1 MSTEER
7 SVNQPEEQP
16 SLSEQRLI
24 RRAKLKELQDAGQ
37 DPFQITKFV
46 VKHHSADIKEGF
58 EALEGA
64 MTSVAGRIMS
74 KRGMGKAVFCDL
86 QDGKGRIQLYVR
98 VDELGEEAFAKFK
111 KTDIGDIVGVEGE
124 VFKTKRGEISVKAHK
139 VTLLSK
145 SLQPLPEKFHGLT
158 DKEMRYRQRY
168 VDLIMNEDV
177 RRAFRIRTAFIKHMR
192 RYLDERDYLEVETPV
207 LNTISGG
214 ATARP
219 FITHHNT
226 LDIDMYMRIA
236 TELNLKRLTVGG
248 FERVYEIGP
257 VFRAEKHATQRH
269 LNEYTSLDLEMGFLR
284 SFTDLMALEQGFL
297 RRLVALLRQ
306 EYAGELA
313 LLGAELPDAQH
324 IPAVRF
330 DEAKRLAAEAYG
342 YAIRE
347 PYDLEPEEEQHIG
360 RYAKEVWGSD
370 FVFVT
375 HYPGRKRPFYTMDDP
390 EDPRYTLSFDLLFR
404 GMEITTGG
412 QRIHNY
418 GQQVEKLK
426 ARGMEPEDFSGYLLF
441 HKHGAP
447 PHGGLGI
454 GLERLTMKLC
464 GLENVREA
472 SLFPRDQS
480 RLEP

>member
-1 MSTEER
+1 MEVLATKFDAAVVGRNNRAVTLHGMVHALRDLGGVTFLTLRTREGLIQCVCPRRPEGVREECAV
-7 SVNQPEEQP
+7 SVSGLLRPEPRAPGGAELAEARFTVLSRP
-16 SLSEQRLI
+16 AAPPPVPLSKKSSLSMDTELSLRPVTL
-24 RRAKLKELQDAGQ
+24 RAPRA
-37 DPFQITKFV
+37 
-46 VKHHSADIKEGF
+46 
-58 EALEGA
+58 
-64 MTSVAGRIMS
+64 R
-74 KRGMGKAVFCDL
+74 AVF
-86 QDGKGRIQLYVR
+86 RIQAAVC
-98 VDELGEEAFAKFK
+98 
-111 KTDIGDIVGVEGE
+111 
-124 VFKTKRGEISVKAHK
+124 
-139 VTLLSK
+139 
-145 SLQPLPEKFHGLT
+145 
-158 DKEMRYRQRY
+158 
-168 VDLIMNEDV
+168 
-177 RRAFRIRTAFIKHMR
+177 RAFREFLQEEDFTEIHTPKLGRAGAEGGSSQFR
-192 RYLDERDYLEVETPV
+192 VDYFGRKAV
-207 LNTISGG
+207 LAQS
-214 ATARP
+214 P
-219 FITHHNT
+219 Q
-226 LDIDMYMRIA
+226 LYKQVM
-236 TELNLKRLTVGG
+236 VGV

-269 LNEYTSLDLEMGFLR
+269 LNEYTSLDLEMGFLH

-313 LLGAELPDAQH
+313 LLGAELPDAEH

-330 DEAKRLAAEAYG
+330 DEAKRLAADAYG

-454 GLERLTMKLC
+454 GLERLTMQLC
-464 GLENVREA
+464 GLDNVRLA
-472 SLFPRDQS
+472 TLFPRDRT

>member
-1 MSTEER
+1 MEVLATKFDAAVVGRNNRAVTLHGMVHALRDLGGVTFLTLRTREGLIQCVCPRRPEGVREECAV
-7 SVNQPEEQP
+7 SVSGLLRPEPRAPGGAELAEARFTVLSRP
-16 SLSEQRLI
+16 AAPPPVPLSKKSSLSMDTELSLRPVTL
-24 RRAKLKELQDAGQ
+24 RAPRA
-37 DPFQITKFV
+37 
-46 VKHHSADIKEGF
+46 
-58 EALEGA
+58 
-64 MTSVAGRIMS
+64 R
-74 KRGMGKAVFCDL
+74 AVF
-86 QDGKGRIQLYVR
+86 RIQAAVC
-98 VDELGEEAFAKFK
+98 
-111 KTDIGDIVGVEGE
+111 
-124 VFKTKRGEISVKAHK
+124 
-139 VTLLSK
+139 
-145 SLQPLPEKFHGLT
+145 
-158 DKEMRYRQRY
+158 
-168 VDLIMNEDV
+168 
-177 RRAFRIRTAFIKHMR
+177 RAFREFLQGEGFTEIHTPKLGRAGAEGGSSQFR
-192 RYLDERDYLEVETPV
+192 LDYFGRKAV
-207 LNTISGG
+207 LAQSPQLYKQ
-214 ATARP
+214 A
-219 FITHHNT
+219 
-226 LDIDMYMRIA
+226 M
-236 TELNLKRLTVGG
+236 VGV

-269 LNEYTSLDLEMGFLR
+269 LNEYTSLDLEMGFLH

-313 LLGAELPDAQH
+313 LLGAELPDAEH

-454 GLERLTMKLC
+454 GLERLTMQLC
-464 GLENVREA
+464 GLDNIRRA
-472 SLFPRDQS
+472 SLFPRDRT

>member
-1 MSTEER
+1 MEVLATKFDAAVVGRNNRAVTLHGMVHALRDLGGVTFLTLRTREGLVQCVCPRRPEGVREECAV
-7 SVNQPEEQP
+7 SVSGLLRPEPRAPGGAELAEARFTVLSRP
-16 SLSEQRLI
+16 AAPPPVPLSKKSSLSMDTELSLRPVTL
-24 RRAKLKELQDAGQ
+24 RAPRA
-37 DPFQITKFV
+37 
-46 VKHHSADIKEGF
+46 
-58 EALEGA
+58 
-64 MTSVAGRIMS
+64 R
-74 KRGMGKAVFCDL
+74 AVF
-86 QDGKGRIQLYVR
+86 RIQAAVC
-98 VDELGEEAFAKFK
+98 
-111 KTDIGDIVGVEGE
+111 
-124 VFKTKRGEISVKAHK
+124 
-139 VTLLSK
+139 
-145 SLQPLPEKFHGLT
+145 
-158 DKEMRYRQRY
+158 
-168 VDLIMNEDV
+168 
-177 RRAFRIRTAFIKHMR
+177 RAFREFLQEEDFTEIHTPKLGRAGAEGGSSQFR
-192 RYLDERDYLEVETPV
+192 VDYFGRKAV
-207 LNTISGG
+207 LAQS
-214 ATARP
+214 P
-219 FITHHNT
+219 Q
-226 LDIDMYMRIA
+226 LYKQVM
-236 TELNLKRLTVGG
+236 VGV

-297 RRLVALLRQ
+297 RRLVDLLRR

-330 DEAKRLAAEAYG
+330 DEAKRLAADAYG

-390 EDPRYTLSFDLLFR
+390 EDPRYTLSFGLLFR
-404 GMEITTGG
+404 GVEITTGG

-454 GLERLTMKLC
+454 GLERLTMQLC
-464 GLENVREA
+464 GLDNIRRA
-472 SLFPRDQS
+472 SLFPRDRT

>member
-1 MSTEER
+1 MEVLATKFDAAVVGRNNRAVTLHGMVHALRDLGGVTFLTLRTREGLVQCVCPRRPEGVREECAV
-7 SVNQPEEQP
+7 SVSGLLRPEPRAPGGAELAEAWFTVLSRP
-16 SLSEQRLI
+16 AAPPPVPLSKKSSLSMDTELSLRPVTL
-24 RRAKLKELQDAGQ
+24 RAPRA
-37 DPFQITKFV
+37 
-46 VKHHSADIKEGF
+46 
-58 EALEGA
+58 
-64 MTSVAGRIMS
+64 R
-74 KRGMGKAVFCDL
+74 AVF
-86 QDGKGRIQLYVR
+86 RIQAAVC
-98 VDELGEEAFAKFK
+98 
-111 KTDIGDIVGVEGE
+111 
-124 VFKTKRGEISVKAHK
+124 
-139 VTLLSK
+139 
-145 SLQPLPEKFHGLT
+145 
-158 DKEMRYRQRY
+158 
-168 VDLIMNEDV
+168 
-177 RRAFRIRTAFIKHMR
+177 RAFREFLQEEDFTEIHTPKLGRAGAEGGSSQFR
-192 RYLDERDYLEVETPV
+192 VDYFGRKAV
-207 LNTISGG
+207 LAQS
-214 ATARP
+214 P
-219 FITHHNT
+219 Q
-226 LDIDMYMRIA
+226 LYKQVM
-236 TELNLKRLTVGG
+236 VGV

-297 RRLVALLRQ
+297 RRLVDLLRR

-330 DEAKRLAAEAYG
+330 DEAKRLAADAYG

-404 GMEITTGG
+404 GVEITTGG

-454 GLERLTMKLC
+454 GLERLTMQLC
-464 GLENVREA
+464 GLDNIRRA
-472 SLFPRDQS
+472 SLFPRDRT

>member
-1 MSTEER
+1 MEVLATKFDAAVVGRNNRAVTLHGMVHALRDLGGVTFLTLRTREGLVQCVCPRRPEGVREECAV
-7 SVNQPEEQP
+7 SVSGLLRPEPRAPGGAELAEARFTVLSRP
-16 SLSEQRLI
+16 AAPPPVPLSKKSSLSMDTELSLRPVTL
-24 RRAKLKELQDAGQ
+24 RAPRA
-37 DPFQITKFV
+37 
-46 VKHHSADIKEGF
+46 
-58 EALEGA
+58 
-64 MTSVAGRIMS
+64 R
-74 KRGMGKAVFCDL
+74 AVF
-86 QDGKGRIQLYVR
+86 RIQAAVC
-98 VDELGEEAFAKFK
+98 
-111 KTDIGDIVGVEGE
+111 
-124 VFKTKRGEISVKAHK
+124 
-139 VTLLSK
+139 
-145 SLQPLPEKFHGLT
+145 
-158 DKEMRYRQRY
+158 
-168 VDLIMNEDV
+168 
-177 RRAFRIRTAFIKHMR
+177 RAFREFLQEEDFTEIHTPKLGRAGAEGGSSQFR
-192 RYLDERDYLEVETPV
+192 VDYFGRKAV
-207 LNTISGG
+207 LAQS
-214 ATARP
+214 P
-219 FITHHNT
+219 Q
-226 LDIDMYMRIA
+226 LYKQVM
-236 TELNLKRLTVGG
+236 VGV

-297 RRLVALLRQ
+297 RRLVDLLRR
-306 EYAGELA
+306 EYARELA

-330 DEAKRLAAEAYG
+330 DEAKRLAADAYG

-404 GMEITTGG
+404 GVEITTGG

-454 GLERLTMKLC
+454 GLERLTMQLC
-464 GLENVREA
+464 GLDNIRRA
-472 SLFPRDQS
+472 SLFPRDRT

>member
-1 MSTEER
+1 MEVLATKFDAAVVGRNNRAVTLHGMVHALRDLGGVTFLTLRTREGLVQCVCPRRPEGVREECAV
-7 SVNQPEEQP
+7 SVSGLLRPEPRAPGGAELAEARFTVLSRP
-16 SLSEQRLI
+16 AAPPPVPLSKKSSLSMDTELSLRPVTL
-24 RRAKLKELQDAGQ
+24 RAPRA
-37 DPFQITKFV
+37 
-46 VKHHSADIKEGF
+46 
-58 EALEGA
+58 
-64 MTSVAGRIMS
+64 R
-74 KRGMGKAVFCDL
+74 AVF
-86 QDGKGRIQLYVR
+86 RIQAAVC
-98 VDELGEEAFAKFK
+98 
-111 KTDIGDIVGVEGE
+111 
-124 VFKTKRGEISVKAHK
+124 
-139 VTLLSK
+139 
-145 SLQPLPEKFHGLT
+145 
-158 DKEMRYRQRY
+158 
-168 VDLIMNEDV
+168 
-177 RRAFRIRTAFIKHMR
+177 RAFREFLQEEDFTEIHTPKLGRAGAEGGSSQFR
-192 RYLDERDYLEVETPV
+192 VDYFGRKAV
-207 LNTISGG
+207 LAQS
-214 ATARP
+214 P
-219 FITHHNT
+219 Q
-226 LDIDMYMRIA
+226 LYKQVM
-236 TELNLKRLTVGG
+236 VGV

-297 RRLVALLRQ
+297 RRLVDLLRR

-330 DEAKRLAAEAYG
+330 DEAKRLAADAYG

-404 GMEITTGG
+404 GVEITTGG

-426 ARGMEPEDFSGYLLF
+426 ARGMEPEDFLGYLLF

-454 GLERLTMKLC
+454 GLERLTMQLC
-464 GLENVREA
+464 GLDNIRRA
-472 SLFPRDQS
+472 SLFPRDRT

>member
-1 MSTEER
+1 ME
-7 SVNQPEEQP
+7 V
-16 SLSEQRLI
+16 L
-24 RRAKLKELQDAGQ
+24 A
-37 DPFQITKFV
+37 TKFDAAV
-46 VKHHSADIKEGF
+46 VGRNNRAVTLHGMVHALRDLGGVTFLTLRTREGLVQCVCPRRPEGVREECAVSVSGVLRPEPRAPGGAELA
-58 EALEGA
+58 EARFTVLSRPA
-64 MTSVAGRIMS
+64 APPPVPLSKKSSVSLDTELSLRPVTLRAPRA
-74 KRGMGKAVFCDL
+74 RAVF
-86 QDGKGRIQLYVR
+86 RIQAAVC
-98 VDELGEEAFAKFK
+98 
-111 KTDIGDIVGVEGE
+111 
-124 VFKTKRGEISVKAHK
+124 
-139 VTLLSK
+139 
-145 SLQPLPEKFHGLT
+145 
-158 DKEMRYRQRY
+158 
-168 VDLIMNEDV
+168 
-177 RRAFRIRTAFIKHMR
+177 RAFREFLQEEDFTEIHTPKLGQAGAEGGSSQFR
-192 RYLDERDYLEVETPV
+192 LDYFGRKAV
-207 LNTISGG
+207 LAQSPQLYKQ
-214 ATARP
+214 A
-219 FITHHNT
+219 
-226 LDIDMYMRIA
+226 M
-236 TELNLKRLTVGG
+236 VGV

-454 GLERLTMKLC
+454 GLERLTMQLC
-464 GLENVREA
+464 GLDNIRRA
-472 SLFPRDQS
+472 SLFPRDRT

>member
-1 MSTEER
+1 MEVLATKFDAAVVGRNNRAVTLHGMVHALRDLCGVTFLTLRTREGLVQCVCPRRPEGVREECAV
-7 SVNQPEEQP
+7 SVSGLLRPEPRAPGGAELAEARFTVLSRP
-16 SLSEQRLI
+16 AAPPPVPLSKKSSLSMDTELSLRPVTL
-24 RRAKLKELQDAGQ
+24 RAPRA
-37 DPFQITKFV
+37 
-46 VKHHSADIKEGF
+46 
-58 EALEGA
+58 
-64 MTSVAGRIMS
+64 R
-74 KRGMGKAVFCDL
+74 AVF
-86 QDGKGRIQLYVR
+86 RIQAAVC
-98 VDELGEEAFAKFK
+98 
-111 KTDIGDIVGVEGE
+111 
-124 VFKTKRGEISVKAHK
+124 
-139 VTLLSK
+139 
-145 SLQPLPEKFHGLT
+145 
-158 DKEMRYRQRY
+158 
-168 VDLIMNEDV
+168 
-177 RRAFRIRTAFIKHMR
+177 RAFREFLQEEDFTEIHTPKLGRAGAEGGSSQFR
-192 RYLDERDYLEVETPV
+192 VDYFGRKAV
-207 LNTISGG
+207 LAQS
-214 ATARP
+214 P
-219 FITHHNT
+219 Q
-226 LDIDMYMRIA
+226 LYKQVM
-236 TELNLKRLTVGG
+236 VGV

-297 RRLVALLRQ
+297 RRLVDLLRR

-330 DEAKRLAAEAYG
+330 DEAKRLAADAYG

-404 GMEITTGG
+404 GVEITTGG

-454 GLERLTMKLC
+454 GLERLTMQLC
-464 GLENVREA
+464 GLDNIRRA
-472 SLFPRDQS
+472 SLFPRDRT

>member
-1 MSTEER
+1 ME
-7 SVNQPEEQP
+7 V
-16 SLSEQRLI
+16 L
-24 RRAKLKELQDAGQ
+24 A
-37 DPFQITKFV
+37 TKFDAAV
-46 VKHHSADIKEGF
+46 VGRNNRAVTLHGMVHALRDLGGVTFLTLRTREGLVQCVCPRRPEGVREECAVSVSGVLRPEPRAPGGAELA
-58 EALEGA
+58 EARFTVLSRPA
-64 MTSVAGRIMS
+64 APPPVPLS
-74 KRGMGKAVFCDL
+74 KKSPLSLDTELSLRPVTLRAPRARAVF
-86 QDGKGRIQLYVR
+86 RIQAAVC
-98 VDELGEEAFAKFK
+98 
-111 KTDIGDIVGVEGE
+111 
-124 VFKTKRGEISVKAHK
+124 
-139 VTLLSK
+139 
-145 SLQPLPEKFHGLT
+145 
-158 DKEMRYRQRY
+158 
-168 VDLIMNEDV
+168 
-177 RRAFRIRTAFIKHMR
+177 RAFREFLQEEGFTEIHTPKLGRAGAEGGSSQFR
-192 RYLDERDYLEVETPV
+192 LDYFGRKAV
-207 LNTISGG
+207 LAQSPQLYKQ
-214 ATARP
+214 A
-219 FITHHNT
+219 
-226 LDIDMYMRIA
+226 M
-236 TELNLKRLTVGG
+236 VGV

-269 LNEYTSLDLEMGFLR
+269 LNEYTSLDLEMGFLH

-313 LLGAELPDAQH
+313 LLGAELPDAEH

-347 PYDLEPEEEQHIG
+347 PCDLEPEEEQHIG

-454 GLERLTMKLC
+454 GLERLTMQLC
-464 GLENVREA
+464 GLDNIRRA
-472 SLFPRDQS
+472 SLFPRDRT

>member
-1 MSTEER
+1 ME
-7 SVNQPEEQP
+7 V
-16 SLSEQRLI
+16 L
-24 RRAKLKELQDAGQ
+24 A
-37 DPFQITKFV
+37 TKFDAAV
-46 VKHHSADIKEGF
+46 VGRNNRAVTLHGMVHALRDLGGVTFLTLRTREGLIQCVCPRRPEGVREECAVSVSGLLRPEPRAPGGAELA
-58 EALEGA
+58 EARCTVLSWPA
-64 MTSVAGRIMS
+64 APPPVPLSKKSSVSLDTELSLRPVTLRLDYFGR
-74 KRGMGKAVFCDL
+74 KAVL
-86 QDGKGRIQLYVR
+86 AQSPQLYKQ
-98 VDELGEEAFAKFK
+98 AM
-111 KTDIGDIVGVEGE
+111 VGV
-124 VFKTKRGEISVKAHK
+124 
-139 VTLLSK
+139 
-145 SLQPLPEKFHGLT
+145 
-158 DKEMRYRQRY
+158 
-168 VDLIMNEDV
+168 
-177 RRAFRIRTAFIKHMR
+177 
-192 RYLDERDYLEVETPV
+192 
-207 LNTISGG
+207 
-214 ATARP
+214 
-219 FITHHNT
+219 
-226 LDIDMYMRIA
+226 
-236 TELNLKRLTVGG
+236 

-269 LNEYTSLDLEMGFLR
+269 LNQYTSLDLEMGFLH

-313 LLGAELPDAQH
+313 LLGAELPDAEH

-454 GLERLTMKLC
+454 GLERLTMQLC
-464 GLENVREA
+464 GLDNIRRA
-472 SLFPRDQS
+472 SLFPRDRT

>member
-1 MSTEER
+1 MEVLATKFDAAVVGRNNRAVTLHGMVHALRDLGGVTFLTLRTREGLVQCVCPRRPEGVREECAV
-7 SVNQPEEQP
+7 SVSGLLRPEPRAPGGAELAEARFTVLSRP
-16 SLSEQRLI
+16 AAPPPVPLSKKSSLSMDTELSLRPVTL
-24 RRAKLKELQDAGQ
+24 RAPRA
-37 DPFQITKFV
+37 
-46 VKHHSADIKEGF
+46 
-58 EALEGA
+58 
-64 MTSVAGRIMS
+64 R
-74 KRGMGKAVFCDL
+74 AVF
-86 QDGKGRIQLYVR
+86 RIQAAVC
-98 VDELGEEAFAKFK
+98 
-111 KTDIGDIVGVEGE
+111 
-124 VFKTKRGEISVKAHK
+124 
-139 VTLLSK
+139 
-145 SLQPLPEKFHGLT
+145 
-158 DKEMRYRQRY
+158 
-168 VDLIMNEDV
+168 
-177 RRAFRIRTAFIKHMR
+177 RAFREFLQEEDFTEIHTPKLGRAGAEGGSSQFR
-192 RYLDERDYLEVETPV
+192 VDYFGRKAV
-207 LNTISGG
+207 LAQS
-214 ATARP
+214 P
-219 FITHHNT
+219 Q
-226 LDIDMYMRIA
+226 LYKQVM
-236 TELNLKRLTVGG
+236 VGV

-297 RRLVALLRQ
+297 RRLVDLLRR

-404 GMEITTGG
+404 GVEITTGG

-454 GLERLTMKLC
+454 GLERLTMQLC
-464 GLENVREA
+464 GLDNIRRA
-472 SLFPRDQS
+472 SLFPRDRT

>member
-1 MSTEER
+1 MEVLATKFDAAVVGRNNRAVTLHGMVHALRDLGGVTFLTLRTREGLIQCVCPRRPEGVREECAV
-7 SVNQPEEQP
+7 SVSGLLRPEPRAPGGAELAEARFTVLSRP
-16 SLSEQRLI
+16 AAPPPVPLSKKSSLSMDTELSLRPVTL
-24 RRAKLKELQDAGQ
+24 RAPRA
-37 DPFQITKFV
+37 
-46 VKHHSADIKEGF
+46 
-58 EALEGA
+58 
-64 MTSVAGRIMS
+64 R
-74 KRGMGKAVFCDL
+74 AVF
-86 QDGKGRIQLYVR
+86 RIQAAVC
-98 VDELGEEAFAKFK
+98 
-111 KTDIGDIVGVEGE
+111 
-124 VFKTKRGEISVKAHK
+124 
-139 VTLLSK
+139 
-145 SLQPLPEKFHGLT
+145 
-158 DKEMRYRQRY
+158 
-168 VDLIMNEDV
+168 
-177 RRAFRIRTAFIKHMR
+177 RAFREFLQEEDFTEIHTPKLGRAGAEGGSSQFR
-192 RYLDERDYLEVETPV
+192 VDYFGRKAV
-207 LNTISGG
+207 LAQS
-214 ATARP
+214 P
-219 FITHHNT
+219 Q
-226 LDIDMYMRIA
+226 LYKQVM
-236 TELNLKRLTVGG
+236 VGV

-269 LNEYTSLDLEMGFLR
+269 LNEYTSLDLEMGFLH

-313 LLGAELPDAQH
+313 LLGAELPDAEH

-454 GLERLTMKLC
+454 GLERLTMQLC
-464 GLENVREA
+464 GLDNIRRA
-472 SLFPRDQS
+472 SLFPRDRT

>member
-1 MSTEER
+1 MDVLATKFDAAVVGRNNRAVTLHGMVHALRDLGGVTFLTLRTREGLVQCVCPRRPEGVREECAV
-7 SVNQPEEQP
+7 SVSGLLRPEPRAPGGAELAEARFTVLSRP
-16 SLSEQRLI
+16 AAPPPVPLSKKSSLSMDTELSLRPVTL
-24 RRAKLKELQDAGQ
+24 RAPRA
-37 DPFQITKFV
+37 
-46 VKHHSADIKEGF
+46 
-58 EALEGA
+58 
-64 MTSVAGRIMS
+64 R
-74 KRGMGKAVFCDL
+74 AVF
-86 QDGKGRIQLYVR
+86 RIQAAVC
-98 VDELGEEAFAKFK
+98 
-111 KTDIGDIVGVEGE
+111 
-124 VFKTKRGEISVKAHK
+124 
-139 VTLLSK
+139 
-145 SLQPLPEKFHGLT
+145 
-158 DKEMRYRQRY
+158 
-168 VDLIMNEDV
+168 
-177 RRAFRIRTAFIKHMR
+177 RAFREFLQGEGFTEIHTPKLGQAGAEGGSSQFR
-192 RYLDERDYLEVETPV
+192 LDYFGRKAV
-207 LNTISGG
+207 LAQSPQLYKQ
-214 ATARP
+214 A
-219 FITHHNT
+219 
-226 LDIDMYMRIA
+226 M
-236 TELNLKRLTVGG
+236 VGV

-297 RRLVALLRQ
+297 RRLVDLLRR

-330 DEAKRLAAEAYG
+330 DEAKRLAADAYG

-404 GMEITTGG
+404 GVEITTGG

-454 GLERLTMKLC
+454 GLERLTMQLC
-464 GLENVREA
+464 GLDNIRRA
-472 SLFPRDQS
+472 SLFPRDRT

>member
-1 MSTEER
+1 MEVLATKFDAAVVGRNNRAVTLHGMVHALRDLGGVTFLTLRTREGLVQCVCPRRPEGVREECAV
-7 SVNQPEEQP
+7 SVSGLLRPEPRAPGGAELAEARFTVLSRP
-16 SLSEQRLI
+16 AAPPPVPLSKKSSLSMDTELSLRPVTL
-24 RRAKLKELQDAGQ
+24 RAPRA
-37 DPFQITKFV
+37 
-46 VKHHSADIKEGF
+46 
-58 EALEGA
+58 
-64 MTSVAGRIMS
+64 R
-74 KRGMGKAVFCDL
+74 AVF
-86 QDGKGRIQLYVR
+86 RIQAAVC
-98 VDELGEEAFAKFK
+98 
-111 KTDIGDIVGVEGE
+111 
-124 VFKTKRGEISVKAHK
+124 
-139 VTLLSK
+139 
-145 SLQPLPEKFHGLT
+145 
-158 DKEMRYRQRY
+158 
-168 VDLIMNEDV
+168 
-177 RRAFRIRTAFIKHMR
+177 RAFREFLQGEGFTEIHTPKLGRAGAEGGSSQFR
-192 RYLDERDYLEVETPV
+192 VDYFGRKAV
-207 LNTISGG
+207 LAQS
-214 ATARP
+214 P
-219 FITHHNT
+219 Q
-226 LDIDMYMRIA
+226 LYKQVM
-236 TELNLKRLTVGG
+236 VGV

-297 RRLVALLRQ
+297 RRLVDLLRR

-404 GMEITTGG
+404 GVEITTGG

-454 GLERLTMKLC
+454 GLERLTMQLC
-464 GLENVREA
+464 GLDNIRRA
-472 SLFPRDQS
+472 SLFPRDRT

>member
-1 MSTEER
+1 MEVLATRFDAAVVGRNNRAVTLHGMVHALRDLGGVTFLTLRTREGLVQCVCPRRPEGVREECAV
-7 SVNQPEEQP
+7 SVSGLLRPEPRAPGGAELAEARFTVLSRP
-16 SLSEQRLI
+16 AAPPPVPLSKKSSLSMDTELSLRPVTL
-24 RRAKLKELQDAGQ
+24 RAPRA
-37 DPFQITKFV
+37 
-46 VKHHSADIKEGF
+46 
-58 EALEGA
+58 
-64 MTSVAGRIMS
+64 R
-74 KRGMGKAVFCDL
+74 AVF
-86 QDGKGRIQLYVR
+86 RIQAAVC
-98 VDELGEEAFAKFK
+98 
-111 KTDIGDIVGVEGE
+111 
-124 VFKTKRGEISVKAHK
+124 
-139 VTLLSK
+139 
-145 SLQPLPEKFHGLT
+145 
-158 DKEMRYRQRY
+158 
-168 VDLIMNEDV
+168 
-177 RRAFRIRTAFIKHMR
+177 RAFREFLQEEDFTEIHTPKLGRAGAEGGSSQFR
-192 RYLDERDYLEVETPV
+192 VDYFGRKAV
-207 LNTISGG
+207 LAQS
-214 ATARP
+214 P
-219 FITHHNT
+219 Q
-226 LDIDMYMRIA
+226 LYKQVM
-236 TELNLKRLTVGG
+236 VGV

-297 RRLVALLRQ
+297 RRLVDLLRR

-330 DEAKRLAAEAYG
+330 DEAKRLAADAYG

-404 GMEITTGG
+404 GVEITTGG

-454 GLERLTMKLC
+454 GLERLTMQLC
-464 GLENVREA
+464 GLDNIRRA
-472 SLFPRDQS
+472 SLFPRDRT

>member
-1 MSTEER
+1 ME
-7 SVNQPEEQP
+7 V
-16 SLSEQRLI
+16 L
-24 RRAKLKELQDAGQ
+24 A
-37 DPFQITKFV
+37 TKFDAAV
-46 VKHHSADIKEGF
+46 VGRNNRAVTLHGMVHALRDLGGVTFLTLRTREGLVQCVCPRRPEGVREECAVSVSGVLRPEPRAPGGAELA
-58 EALEGA
+58 EARFTVLSRPA
-64 MTSVAGRIMS
+64 APPPVPLSKKSSVSLDTELSLRPVTLRAPRAQ
-74 KRGMGKAVFCDL
+74 AVF
-86 QDGKGRIQLYVR
+86 RIQAAVC
-98 VDELGEEAFAKFK
+98 
-111 KTDIGDIVGVEGE
+111 
-124 VFKTKRGEISVKAHK
+124 
-139 VTLLSK
+139 
-145 SLQPLPEKFHGLT
+145 
-158 DKEMRYRQRY
+158 
-168 VDLIMNEDV
+168 
-177 RRAFRIRTAFIKHMR
+177 RAFREFLQEEGFTEIHTPKLGRAGAEGGSSQFR
-192 RYLDERDYLEVETPV
+192 LDYFGRKAV
-207 LNTISGG
+207 LAQSPQLYKQ
-214 ATARP
+214 A
-219 FITHHNT
+219 
-226 LDIDMYMRIA
+226 M
-236 TELNLKRLTVGG
+236 VGV

-269 LNEYTSLDLEMGFLR
+269 LNEYTSLDLEMGFLH

-313 LLGAELPDAQH
+313 LLGAELPDAEH

-454 GLERLTMKLC
+454 GLERLTMQLC
-464 GLENVREA
+464 GLDNIRRA
-472 SLFPRDQS
+472 SLFPRDRT

>member
-1 MSTEER
+1 MEVLATKFDAAVVGRNNRAVTLHGMVHALRDLGGVTFLTLRTREGLVQCVCPRRPEGVREECAV
-7 SVNQPEEQP
+7 SVSGLLRPDPRAPGGAELAEARFTVLSRP
-16 SLSEQRLI
+16 AAPPPVPLSKKSSLSMDTELSLRPVTL
-24 RRAKLKELQDAGQ
+24 RAPRA
-37 DPFQITKFV
+37 
-46 VKHHSADIKEGF
+46 
-58 EALEGA
+58 
-64 MTSVAGRIMS
+64 R
-74 KRGMGKAVFCDL
+74 AVF
-86 QDGKGRIQLYVR
+86 RIQAAVC
-98 VDELGEEAFAKFK
+98 
-111 KTDIGDIVGVEGE
+111 
-124 VFKTKRGEISVKAHK
+124 
-139 VTLLSK
+139 
-145 SLQPLPEKFHGLT
+145 
-158 DKEMRYRQRY
+158 
-168 VDLIMNEDV
+168 
-177 RRAFRIRTAFIKHMR
+177 RAFREFLQEEDFTEIHTPKLGRAGAEGGSSQFR
-192 RYLDERDYLEVETPV
+192 VDYFGRKAV
-207 LNTISGG
+207 LAQS
-214 ATARP
+214 P
-219 FITHHNT
+219 Q
-226 LDIDMYMRIA
+226 LYKQVM
-236 TELNLKRLTVGG
+236 VGV

-269 LNEYTSLDLEMGFLR
+269 LNEYTSLDLEMGFLH

-297 RRLVALLRQ
+297 RRLVDLLRR

-330 DEAKRLAAEAYG
+330 DEAKRLAADAYG

-404 GMEITTGG
+404 GVEITTGG

-454 GLERLTMKLC
+454 GLERLTMQLC
-464 GLENVREA
+464 GLDNIRRA
-472 SLFPRDQS
+472 SLFPRDRT

>member
-1 MSTEER
+1 MEVLATKFDAAVVGRNNRAVTLHGMVHALRDLGGVTFLTLRTREGLIQCVCPRRPEGVREECAV
-7 SVNQPEEQP
+7 SVSGLLRPEPRAPGGAELAEARFTVLSRP
-16 SLSEQRLI
+16 AAPPPVPLSKKSSLSMDTELSLRPVTL
-24 RRAKLKELQDAGQ
+24 RAPRA
-37 DPFQITKFV
+37 
-46 VKHHSADIKEGF
+46 
-58 EALEGA
+58 
-64 MTSVAGRIMS
+64 R
-74 KRGMGKAVFCDL
+74 AVF
-86 QDGKGRIQLYVR
+86 RIQAAVC
-98 VDELGEEAFAKFK
+98 
-111 KTDIGDIVGVEGE
+111 
-124 VFKTKRGEISVKAHK
+124 
-139 VTLLSK
+139 
-145 SLQPLPEKFHGLT
+145 
-158 DKEMRYRQRY
+158 
-168 VDLIMNEDV
+168 
-177 RRAFRIRTAFIKHMR
+177 RAFREFLQEEDFTEIHTPKLGRAGAEGGSSQFR
-192 RYLDERDYLEVETPV
+192 VDYFGRKAV
-207 LNTISGG
+207 LAQS
-214 ATARP
+214 P
-219 FITHHNT
+219 Q
-226 LDIDMYMRIA
+226 LYKQVM
-236 TELNLKRLTVGG
+236 VGV

-269 LNEYTSLDLEMGFLR
+269 LNEYTSLDLEMGFLH

-297 RRLVALLRQ
+297 RRLVDLLRR

-313 LLGAELPDAQH
+313 LLGAELPDAEH

-404 GMEITTGG
+404 GVEITTGG

-454 GLERLTMKLC
+454 GLERLTMQLC
-464 GLENVREA
+464 GLDNIRRA
-472 SLFPRDQS
+472 SLFPRDRT

>member
-1 MSTEER
+1 ME
-7 SVNQPEEQP
+7 V
-16 SLSEQRLI
+16 L
-24 RRAKLKELQDAGQ
+24 A
-37 DPFQITKFV
+37 TKFDAAV
-46 VKHHSADIKEGF
+46 VGRNNRAVTLHGMVHALRDLGGVTFLTLRTREG
-58 EALEGA
+58 LVQCVCPRRPEGVREECA
-64 MTSVAGRIMS
+64 VSVSGLLRPEPRAPGGAELAKARCPVLSRPAAPPPVPLS
-74 KRGMGKAVFCDL
+74 KKSPLSLDTELSLRPVTLRAPRARAVF
-86 QDGKGRIQLYVR
+86 RIQAAVC
-98 VDELGEEAFAKFK
+98 
-111 KTDIGDIVGVEGE
+111 
-124 VFKTKRGEISVKAHK
+124 
-139 VTLLSK
+139 
-145 SLQPLPEKFHGLT
+145 
-158 DKEMRYRQRY
+158 
-168 VDLIMNEDV
+168 
-177 RRAFRIRTAFIKHMR
+177 RAFREFLQEEDFTEIHTPKLGRAGAEGGSSQFR
-192 RYLDERDYLEVETPV
+192 VDYFGRKAV
-207 LNTISGG
+207 LAQS
-214 ATARP
+214 P
-219 FITHHNT
+219 Q
-226 LDIDMYMRIA
+226 LYKQVM
-236 TELNLKRLTVGG
+236 VGV

-313 LLGAELPDAQH
+313 LLGAELPDAEH

-454 GLERLTMKLC
+454 GLERLTMQLC
-464 GLENVREA
+464 GLDNIRRA
-472 SLFPRDQS
+472 SLFPRDRT

>member
-1 MSTEER
+1 MEVLATKFDAAVVGRNNRAVTLHGMVHALRDLGGVTFLTLRTREGLVQCVCPRRPEGVREECAV
-7 SVNQPEEQP
+7 SVSGLLRPEPRAPGGAELAEARFTVLSRP
-16 SLSEQRLI
+16 AAPPPVPLSKKSSLSMDTELSLRPVTL
-24 RRAKLKELQDAGQ
+24 RAPRA
-37 DPFQITKFV
+37 
-46 VKHHSADIKEGF
+46 
-58 EALEGA
+58 
-64 MTSVAGRIMS
+64 R
-74 KRGMGKAVFCDL
+74 AVF
-86 QDGKGRIQLYVR
+86 RIQAAVC
-98 VDELGEEAFAKFK
+98 
-111 KTDIGDIVGVEGE
+111 
-124 VFKTKRGEISVKAHK
+124 
-139 VTLLSK
+139 
-145 SLQPLPEKFHGLT
+145 
-158 DKEMRYRQRY
+158 
-168 VDLIMNEDV
+168 
-177 RRAFRIRTAFIKHMR
+177 RAFREF
-192 RYLDERDYLEVETPV
+192 LQEED
-207 LNTISGG
+207 
-214 ATARP
+214 
-219 FITHHNT
+219 F
-226 LDIDMYMRIA
+226 
-236 TELNLKRLTVGG
+236 TELHTPKLGRAGAEGGSSQFRVDYFGRKAVLAQSPQLYKQVMVGV

-297 RRLVALLRQ
+297 RRLVDLLRR

-330 DEAKRLAAEAYG
+330 DEAKRLAADAYG

-404 GMEITTGG
+404 GVEITTGG

-454 GLERLTMKLC
+454 GLERLTMQLC
-464 GLENVREA
+464 GLDNIRRA
-472 SLFPRDQS
+472 SLFPRDRT

>member
-1 MSTEER
+1 MEVLATKFDAAVVGRNNRAVTLHGMVHALRDLGGVTFLTLRTREGLVQCVCPRRPEGVREECAV
-7 SVNQPEEQP
+7 SVSGLLRPEPRAPGGAELAEARFTVLSRP
-16 SLSEQRLI
+16 AAPPPVPLSKKSSLSMDTELSLRPVTL
-24 RRAKLKELQDAGQ
+24 RAPRA
-37 DPFQITKFV
+37 
-46 VKHHSADIKEGF
+46 
-58 EALEGA
+58 
-64 MTSVAGRIMS
+64 R
-74 KRGMGKAVFCDL
+74 AVF
-86 QDGKGRIQLYVR
+86 RIQAAVC
-98 VDELGEEAFAKFK
+98 
-111 KTDIGDIVGVEGE
+111 
-124 VFKTKRGEISVKAHK
+124 
-139 VTLLSK
+139 
-145 SLQPLPEKFHGLT
+145 
-158 DKEMRYRQRY
+158 
-168 VDLIMNEDV
+168 
-177 RRAFRIRTAFIKHMR
+177 RAFREFLQEEDFTEIHTPKLGRAGAEGGSSQFR
-192 RYLDERDYLEVETPV
+192 VDYFGRKAV
-207 LNTISGG
+207 LAQS
-214 ATARP
+214 P
-219 FITHHNT
+219 Q
-226 LDIDMYMRIA
+226 LYKQVM
-236 TELNLKRLTVGG
+236 VGV

-297 RRLVALLRQ
+297 RRLVDLLRR

-313 LLGAELPDAQH
+313 LLGAELPDAEH

-330 DEAKRLAAEAYG
+330 DEAKRLAADAYG

-404 GMEITTGG
+404 GVEITTGG

-454 GLERLTMKLC
+454 GLERLTMQLC
-464 GLENVREA
+464 GLDNIRRA
-472 SLFPRDQS
+472 SLFPRDRT

>member
-1 MSTEER
+1 ME
-7 SVNQPEEQP
+7 V
-16 SLSEQRLI
+16 L
-24 RRAKLKELQDAGQ
+24 A
-37 DPFQITKFV
+37 TKFDAAV
-46 VKHHSADIKEGF
+46 VGRNNRAVTLHGMVHALRDLGGVTFLTLRTREGLIQCVCPRRPEGVREECAVSVSGLLRPEPRAPGGAELA
-58 EALEGA
+58 EARFTVLSRPA
-64 MTSVAGRIMS
+64 APPPVPLS
-74 KRGMGKAVFCDL
+74 KKSPLSLDTELSLRPVTLRAPRARAVF
-86 QDGKGRIQLYVR
+86 RIQAAVC
-98 VDELGEEAFAKFK
+98 
-111 KTDIGDIVGVEGE
+111 
-124 VFKTKRGEISVKAHK
+124 
-139 VTLLSK
+139 
-145 SLQPLPEKFHGLT
+145 
-158 DKEMRYRQRY
+158 
-168 VDLIMNEDV
+168 
-177 RRAFRIRTAFIKHMR
+177 RAFREFLQGEGFTEIHTPKLGQAGAEGGSSQFR
-192 RYLDERDYLEVETPV
+192 LDYFGRKAV
-207 LNTISGG
+207 LAQSPQLYKQ
-214 ATARP
+214 A
-219 FITHHNT
+219 
-226 LDIDMYMRIA
+226 M
-236 TELNLKRLTVGG
+236 VGV

-269 LNEYTSLDLEMGFLR
+269 LNQYTSLDLEMGFLH

-313 LLGAELPDAQH
+313 LLGAELPDAEH

-454 GLERLTMKLC
+454 GLERLTMQLC
-464 GLENVREA
+464 GLDNIRRA
-472 SLFPRDQS
+472 SLFPRDRT

>member
-1 MSTEER
+1 MEVLATKFDAAVVGRNNRAVTLHGMVHALRDLVGVTFLTLRTREGLVQCVCPRRPEGVREECAV
-7 SVNQPEEQP
+7 SVSGLLRPEPRAPGGAELAEARFTVLSRP
-16 SLSEQRLI
+16 AAPPPVPLSKKSSLSMDTELSLRPVTL
-24 RRAKLKELQDAGQ
+24 RAPRA
-37 DPFQITKFV
+37 
-46 VKHHSADIKEGF
+46 
-58 EALEGA
+58 
-64 MTSVAGRIMS
+64 R
-74 KRGMGKAVFCDL
+74 AVF
-86 QDGKGRIQLYVR
+86 RIQAAVC
-98 VDELGEEAFAKFK
+98 
-111 KTDIGDIVGVEGE
+111 
-124 VFKTKRGEISVKAHK
+124 
-139 VTLLSK
+139 
-145 SLQPLPEKFHGLT
+145 
-158 DKEMRYRQRY
+158 
-168 VDLIMNEDV
+168 
-177 RRAFRIRTAFIKHMR
+177 RAFREFLQEEDFTEIHTPKLGRAGAEGGSSQFR
-192 RYLDERDYLEVETPV
+192 VDYFGRKAV
-207 LNTISGG
+207 LAQS
-214 ATARP
+214 P
-219 FITHHNT
+219 Q
-226 LDIDMYMRIA
+226 LYKQVM
-236 TELNLKRLTVGG
+236 VGV

-297 RRLVALLRQ
+297 RRLVDLLRR

-330 DEAKRLAAEAYG
+330 DEAKRLAADAYG

-404 GMEITTGG
+404 GVEITTGG

-454 GLERLTMKLC
+454 GLERLTMQLC
-464 GLENVREA
+464 GLDNIRRA
-472 SLFPRDQS
+472 SLFPRDRT

>member
-1 MSTEER
+1 MD
-7 SVNQPEEQP
+7 V
-16 SLSEQRLI
+16 L
-24 RRAKLKELQDAGQ
+24 A
-37 DPFQITKFV
+37 TKFDAAV
-46 VKHHSADIKEGF
+46 VGRNNRAVTLHGMVHALRDLGGVTFLTLRTREGLVQCVCPRRPEGVREECAVSVSGLLRPEPRAPGGAELA
-58 EALEGA
+58 EARFTVLSRPA
-64 MTSVAGRIMS
+64 APPPVPLSKKSSVSLDTELSLRPVTLRAPRA
-74 KRGMGKAVFCDL
+74 RAVF
-86 QDGKGRIQLYVR
+86 RIQAAVC
-98 VDELGEEAFAKFK
+98 
-111 KTDIGDIVGVEGE
+111 
-124 VFKTKRGEISVKAHK
+124 
-139 VTLLSK
+139 
-145 SLQPLPEKFHGLT
+145 
-158 DKEMRYRQRY
+158 
-168 VDLIMNEDV
+168 
-177 RRAFRIRTAFIKHMR
+177 RAFREFLQEEDFTEIHTPKLGRAGAEGGSSQFR
-192 RYLDERDYLEVETPV
+192 VDYFGRKAV
-207 LNTISGG
+207 LAQS
-214 ATARP
+214 P
-219 FITHHNT
+219 Q
-226 LDIDMYMRIA
+226 LYKQVM
-236 TELNLKRLTVGG
+236 VGV

-297 RRLVALLRQ
+297 RRLVDLLRR

-330 DEAKRLAAEAYG
+330 DEAKRLAADAYG

-404 GMEITTGG
+404 GVEITTGG

-454 GLERLTMKLC
+454 GLERLTMQLC
-464 GLENVREA
+464 GLDNIRRA
-472 SLFPRDQS
+472 SLFPRDRP

>member
-1 MSTEER
+1 MEVLATKFDAAVVGRNNRAVTLHGMVHALRDLGGVTFLTLRTREGLVQCVCPRRPEGVREECAV
-7 SVNQPEEQP
+7 SVSGLLRPEPRAPGGAELAEARFTVLSRP
-16 SLSEQRLI
+16 AAPPPVPLSKKSSLSMDTELSLRPVTL
-24 RRAKLKELQDAGQ
+24 RAPRA
-37 DPFQITKFV
+37 
-46 VKHHSADIKEGF
+46 
-58 EALEGA
+58 
-64 MTSVAGRIMS
+64 R
-74 KRGMGKAVFCDL
+74 AVF
-86 QDGKGRIQLYVR
+86 RIQAAVC
-98 VDELGEEAFAKFK
+98 
-111 KTDIGDIVGVEGE
+111 
-124 VFKTKRGEISVKAHK
+124 
-139 VTLLSK
+139 
-145 SLQPLPEKFHGLT
+145 
-158 DKEMRYRQRY
+158 
-168 VDLIMNEDV
+168 
-177 RRAFRIRTAFIKHMR
+177 RAFREFLQGEGFTEIHTPKLGRAGAEGGSSQFR
-192 RYLDERDYLEVETPV
+192 VDYFGRKAV
-207 LNTISGG
+207 LAQS
-214 ATARP
+214 P
-219 FITHHNT
+219 Q
-226 LDIDMYMRIA
+226 LYKQVM
-236 TELNLKRLTVGG
+236 VGV

-269 LNEYTSLDLEMGFLR
+269 LNEYTSLDLEMGFLH

-297 RRLVALLRQ
+297 RRLVDLLRR

-330 DEAKRLAAEAYG
+330 DEAKRLAADAYG

-454 GLERLTMKLC
+454 GLERLTMQLC
-464 GLENVREA
+464 GLDNIRRA
-472 SLFPRDQS
+472 SLFPRDRT

>member
-1 MSTEER
+1 ME
-7 SVNQPEEQP
+7 V
-16 SLSEQRLI
+16 L
-24 RRAKLKELQDAGQ
+24 A
-37 DPFQITKFV
+37 TKFDAAV
-46 VKHHSADIKEGF
+46 VGRNNRAVTLHGMVHALRDLGGVTFLTLRTREGLVQCVCPRRPEGVREECAVSVSGVLRPEPRAPGGAELA
-58 EALEGA
+58 EARFTVLSRPA
-64 MTSVAGRIMS
+64 APPPVPLSKKSSVSLDTELSLRPVTLRAPRA
-74 KRGMGKAVFCDL
+74 RAVF
-86 QDGKGRIQLYVR
+86 RIQAAVC
-98 VDELGEEAFAKFK
+98 
-111 KTDIGDIVGVEGE
+111 
-124 VFKTKRGEISVKAHK
+124 
-139 VTLLSK
+139 
-145 SLQPLPEKFHGLT
+145 
-158 DKEMRYRQRY
+158 
-168 VDLIMNEDV
+168 
-177 RRAFRIRTAFIKHMR
+177 RAFREFLQEEVFTEIHTPKLGRAGAEGGSSQFR
-192 RYLDERDYLEVETPV
+192 LDYFGRKAV
-207 LNTISGG
+207 LAQSPQLYKQ
-214 ATARP
+214 A
-219 FITHHNT
+219 
-226 LDIDMYMRIA
+226 M
-236 TELNLKRLTVGG
+236 VGV

-269 LNEYTSLDLEMGFLR
+269 LNEYTSLDLEMGFLH

-313 LLGAELPDAQH
+313 LLGAELPDAEH

-454 GLERLTMKLC
+454 GLERLTMQLC
-464 GLENVREA
+464 GLDNIRRA
-472 SLFPRDQS
+472 SLFPRDRT

>member
-1 MSTEER
+1 ME
-7 SVNQPEEQP
+7 V
-16 SLSEQRLI
+16 L
-24 RRAKLKELQDAGQ
+24 A
-37 DPFQITKFV
+37 TKFDAAV
-46 VKHHSADIKEGF
+46 VGRNNRAVTLHGMVHALRDLGGVTFLTLRTREGLIQCVCPRRPEGVREECAVSVSGLLRPEPRAPGGAELA
-58 EALEGA
+58 EARCTVLSWPA
-64 MTSVAGRIMS
+64 APPPVPLSKKSSVSLDTELSLRPVTLRAPRA
-74 KRGMGKAVFCDL
+74 RAVF
-86 QDGKGRIQLYVR
+86 RIQAAVC
-98 VDELGEEAFAKFK
+98 
-111 KTDIGDIVGVEGE
+111 
-124 VFKTKRGEISVKAHK
+124 
-139 VTLLSK
+139 
-145 SLQPLPEKFHGLT
+145 
-158 DKEMRYRQRY
+158 
-168 VDLIMNEDV
+168 
-177 RRAFRIRTAFIKHMR
+177 RAFREFLQGEGFTEIHTPKLGQAGAEGGSSQFR
-192 RYLDERDYLEVETPV
+192 LDYFGRKAV
-207 LNTISGG
+207 LAQSPQLYKQ
-214 ATARP
+214 A
-219 FITHHNT
+219 
-226 LDIDMYMRIA
+226 M
-236 TELNLKRLTVGG
+236 VGV

-269 LNEYTSLDLEMGFLR
+269 LNEYTSLDLEMGFLH

-313 LLGAELPDAQH
+313 LLGAELPDAEH

-360 RYAKEVWGSD
+360 RYAKEVWGSV

-454 GLERLTMKLC
+454 GLERLTMQLC
-464 GLENVREA
+464 GLDNIRRA
-472 SLFPRDQS
+472 SLFPRDRT

>member
-1 MSTEER
+1 MEVLATKFDAAVVGRNNRAVTLHGMVHALRDLGGVTFLTLRTREGLVQCVCPRRPEGVREECAV
-7 SVNQPEEQP
+7 SVSGVLRPEPRAPGGAELAEARFTVLSRP
-16 SLSEQRLI
+16 AAPPPVPLSKKSSLSMDTELSLRPVTL
-24 RRAKLKELQDAGQ
+24 RAPRA
-37 DPFQITKFV
+37 
-46 VKHHSADIKEGF
+46 
-58 EALEGA
+58 
-64 MTSVAGRIMS
+64 R
-74 KRGMGKAVFCDL
+74 AVF
-86 QDGKGRIQLYVR
+86 RIQAAVC
-98 VDELGEEAFAKFK
+98 
-111 KTDIGDIVGVEGE
+111 
-124 VFKTKRGEISVKAHK
+124 
-139 VTLLSK
+139 
-145 SLQPLPEKFHGLT
+145 
-158 DKEMRYRQRY
+158 
-168 VDLIMNEDV
+168 
-177 RRAFRIRTAFIKHMR
+177 RAFREFLQEEDFTEIHTPKLGRAGAEGGSSQFR
-192 RYLDERDYLEVETPV
+192 VDYFGRKAV
-207 LNTISGG
+207 LAQS
-214 ATARP
+214 P
-219 FITHHNT
+219 Q
-226 LDIDMYMRIA
+226 LYKQVM
-236 TELNLKRLTVGG
+236 VGV

-404 GMEITTGG
+404 GVEITTGG

-454 GLERLTMKLC
+454 GLERLTMQLC
-464 GLENVREA
+464 GLDNIRRA
-472 SLFPRDQS
+472 SLFPRDRT

>member
-1 MSTEER
+1 MEVLATKFDAAVVGRNNRAVTLHGMVHALRDLGGVTFLTLRTREGLVQCVCPRRPEGVREECAV
-7 SVNQPEEQP
+7 SVSGLLRPEPRARGGAELAEARFTVLSRP
-16 SLSEQRLI
+16 AAPPPVPLSKKSSLSMDTELSLRPVTL
-24 RRAKLKELQDAGQ
+24 RAPRA
-37 DPFQITKFV
+37 
-46 VKHHSADIKEGF
+46 
-58 EALEGA
+58 
-64 MTSVAGRIMS
+64 R
-74 KRGMGKAVFCDL
+74 AVF
-86 QDGKGRIQLYVR
+86 RIQAAVC
-98 VDELGEEAFAKFK
+98 
-111 KTDIGDIVGVEGE
+111 
-124 VFKTKRGEISVKAHK
+124 
-139 VTLLSK
+139 
-145 SLQPLPEKFHGLT
+145 
-158 DKEMRYRQRY
+158 
-168 VDLIMNEDV
+168 
-177 RRAFRIRTAFIKHMR
+177 RAFREFLQEEDFTEIHTPKLGRAGAEGGSSQFR
-192 RYLDERDYLEVETPV
+192 VDYFGRKAV
-207 LNTISGG
+207 LAQS
-214 ATARP
+214 P
-219 FITHHNT
+219 Q
-226 LDIDMYMRIA
+226 LYKQVM
-236 TELNLKRLTVGG
+236 VGV

-297 RRLVALLRQ
+297 RRLVDLLRR

-330 DEAKRLAAEAYG
+330 DEAKRLAADAYG

-404 GMEITTGG
+404 GVEITTGG

-454 GLERLTMKLC
+454 GLERLTMQLC
-464 GLENVREA
+464 GLDNIRRA
-472 SLFPRDQS
+472 SLFPRDRT

>member
-1 MSTEER
+1 MEVLATKFDAAVVGRNNRAVTLHGMVHALRDLGGVTFLTLRTREGLVQCVCPRRPEGVREECAV
-7 SVNQPEEQP
+7 SVSGLLRPEPRAPGGAELAEARFTVLSRP
-16 SLSEQRLI
+16 AAPPPVPLSKKSSLSMDTELSLRPVTL
-24 RRAKLKELQDAGQ
+24 RAPRA
-37 DPFQITKFV
+37 
-46 VKHHSADIKEGF
+46 
-58 EALEGA
+58 
-64 MTSVAGRIMS
+64 R
-74 KRGMGKAVFCDL
+74 AVF
-86 QDGKGRIQLYVR
+86 RIQAAVC
-98 VDELGEEAFAKFK
+98 
-111 KTDIGDIVGVEGE
+111 
-124 VFKTKRGEISVKAHK
+124 
-139 VTLLSK
+139 
-145 SLQPLPEKFHGLT
+145 
-158 DKEMRYRQRY
+158 
-168 VDLIMNEDV
+168 
-177 RRAFRIRTAFIKHMR
+177 RAFREFLQEEDFTEIHTPKLGRAGAEGGSSQFR
-192 RYLDERDYLEVETPV
+192 VDYFGRKAV
-207 LNTISGG
+207 LAQS
-214 ATARP
+214 P
-219 FITHHNT
+219 Q
-226 LDIDMYMRIA
+226 LYKQVM
-236 TELNLKRLTVGG
+236 VGV

-297 RRLVALLRQ
+297 RRLVDLLRR

-330 DEAKRLAAEAYG
+330 DEAKRLAADAYG

-404 GMEITTGG
+404 GVEITTGG

-454 GLERLTMKLC
+454 GLERLTMQLC
-464 GLENVREA
+464 GLDNIRRA
-472 SLFPRDQS
+472 SLFPRDQT

>member
-1 MSTEER
+1 MEVLATKFDAAVVGRNNRAVTLHGMVHALRDLGGVTFLTLRTREGLVQCVCPRRPEGVREECAV
-7 SVNQPEEQP
+7 SVSGLLRPEPRAPGGAELAEARFTVLSRP
-16 SLSEQRLI
+16 AAPPPVPLSKKSSLSMDTELSLRPVTL
-24 RRAKLKELQDAGQ
+24 RAPRA
-37 DPFQITKFV
+37 
-46 VKHHSADIKEGF
+46 
-58 EALEGA
+58 
-64 MTSVAGRIMS
+64 R
-74 KRGMGKAVFCDL
+74 AVF
-86 QDGKGRIQLYVR
+86 RIQAAVC
-98 VDELGEEAFAKFK
+98 
-111 KTDIGDIVGVEGE
+111 
-124 VFKTKRGEISVKAHK
+124 
-139 VTLLSK
+139 
-145 SLQPLPEKFHGLT
+145 
-158 DKEMRYRQRY
+158 
-168 VDLIMNEDV
+168 
-177 RRAFRIRTAFIKHMR
+177 RAFREFLQEEDFTEIHTPKLGRAGAEGGSSQFR
-192 RYLDERDYLEVETPV
+192 VDYFGRKAV
-207 LNTISGG
+207 LAQS
-214 ATARP
+214 P
-219 FITHHNT
+219 Q
-226 LDIDMYMRIA
+226 LYKQVM
-236 TELNLKRLTVGG
+236 VGV

-269 LNEYTSLDLEMGFLR
+269 LNEYTSLDLEMGFLH

-313 LLGAELPDAQH
+313 LLGAELPDAEH

-404 GMEITTGG
+404 GVEITTGG

-454 GLERLTMKLC
+454 GLERLTMQLC
-464 GLENVREA
+464 GLDNIRRA
-472 SLFPRDQS
+472 SLFPRDRT

>member
-1 MSTEER
+1 ME
-7 SVNQPEEQP
+7 V
-16 SLSEQRLI
+16 L
-24 RRAKLKELQDAGQ
+24 A
-37 DPFQITKFV
+37 TKFDAAV
-46 VKHHSADIKEGF
+46 VGRNNRAVTLHGMVHALRDLGGVTFLTLRTREGLVQCVCPRRPEGVREECAVSVSGLLRPEPRAPGGAELA
-58 EALEGA
+58 EARFTVLSRPA
-64 MTSVAGRIMS
+64 APPPVPLSKKSSVSLDTELSLRPVTLRAPRA
-74 KRGMGKAVFCDL
+74 RAVF
-86 QDGKGRIQLYVR
+86 RIQAAVC
-98 VDELGEEAFAKFK
+98 
-111 KTDIGDIVGVEGE
+111 
-124 VFKTKRGEISVKAHK
+124 
-139 VTLLSK
+139 
-145 SLQPLPEKFHGLT
+145 
-158 DKEMRYRQRY
+158 
-168 VDLIMNEDV
+168 
-177 RRAFRIRTAFIKHMR
+177 RAFREFLQGEGFTEIHTPKLGQAGAEGGSSQFR
-192 RYLDERDYLEVETPV
+192 LDYFGRKAV
-207 LNTISGG
+207 LAQSPQLYKQ
-214 ATARP
+214 A
-219 FITHHNT
+219 
-226 LDIDMYMRIA
+226 M
-236 TELNLKRLTVGG
+236 VGV

-297 RRLVALLRQ
+297 RRLVDLLRR

-330 DEAKRLAAEAYG
+330 DEAKRLAADAYG

-454 GLERLTMKLC
+454 GLERLTMQLC
-464 GLENVREA
+464 GLDNIRRA
-472 SLFPRDQS
+472 SLFPRDRT

>member
-1 MSTEER
+1 MEVLATKFDAAVVGRNNRAVTLHGMVHALRDLGGVTFLTLRTREGLIQCVCPRRPEGVREECAV
-7 SVNQPEEQP
+7 SVSGLLRPEPRAPGGAELAEARFTVLSRP
-16 SLSEQRLI
+16 AAPPPVPLSKKSSLSMDTELSLRPVTL
-24 RRAKLKELQDAGQ
+24 RAPRA
-37 DPFQITKFV
+37 
-46 VKHHSADIKEGF
+46 
-58 EALEGA
+58 
-64 MTSVAGRIMS
+64 R
-74 KRGMGKAVFCDL
+74 AVF
-86 QDGKGRIQLYVR
+86 RIQAAVC
-98 VDELGEEAFAKFK
+98 
-111 KTDIGDIVGVEGE
+111 
-124 VFKTKRGEISVKAHK
+124 
-139 VTLLSK
+139 
-145 SLQPLPEKFHGLT
+145 
-158 DKEMRYRQRY
+158 
-168 VDLIMNEDV
+168 
-177 RRAFRIRTAFIKHMR
+177 RAFREFLQEEDFTEIHTPKLGRAGAEGGSSQFR
-192 RYLDERDYLEVETPV
+192 VDYFGRKAV
-207 LNTISGG
+207 LAQS
-214 ATARP
+214 P
-219 FITHHNT
+219 Q
-226 LDIDMYMRIA
+226 LYKQVM
-236 TELNLKRLTVGG
+236 VGV

-313 LLGAELPDAQH
+313 LLGAELPDAEH

-404 GMEITTGG
+404 GVEITTGG

-454 GLERLTMKLC
+454 GLERLTMQLC
-464 GLENVREA
+464 GLDNIRRA
-472 SLFPRDQS
+472 SLFPRDRT

>member
-1 MSTEER
+1 ME
-7 SVNQPEEQP
+7 V
-16 SLSEQRLI
+16 L
-24 RRAKLKELQDAGQ
+24 A
-37 DPFQITKFV
+37 TKFDAAV
-46 VKHHSADIKEGF
+46 VGRNNRAVTLHGMVHALRDLGGVTFLTLRTREGLIQCVCPRRPEGVREECAVSVSGLLRPEPRAPGGAELA
-58 EALEGA
+58 EARFTVLSWPA
-64 MTSVAGRIMS
+64 APPPVPLSKKSSVSLDTELSLRPVTLRAPRA
-74 KRGMGKAVFCDL
+74 RAVF
-86 QDGKGRIQLYVR
+86 RIQAAVC
-98 VDELGEEAFAKFK
+98 
-111 KTDIGDIVGVEGE
+111 
-124 VFKTKRGEISVKAHK
+124 
-139 VTLLSK
+139 
-145 SLQPLPEKFHGLT
+145 
-158 DKEMRYRQRY
+158 
-168 VDLIMNEDV
+168 
-177 RRAFRIRTAFIKHMR
+177 RAFREFLQGEGFTEIHTPKLGQAGAEGGSSQFR
-192 RYLDERDYLEVETPV
+192 LDYFGRKAV
-207 LNTISGG
+207 LAQSPQLYKQ
-214 ATARP
+214 A
-219 FITHHNT
+219 
-226 LDIDMYMRIA
+226 M
-236 TELNLKRLTVGG
+236 VGV

-269 LNEYTSLDLEMGFLR
+269 LNEYTSLDLEMGFLH

-313 LLGAELPDAQH
+313 LLGAELPDAEH

-404 GMEITTGG
+404 GVEITTGG

-454 GLERLTMKLC
+454 GLERLTMQLC
-464 GLENVREA
+464 GLDNIRRA
-472 SLFPRDQS
+472 SLFPRDRT

>member
-1 MSTEER
+1 MEVLATKFDAAVVGRNNRAVTLHGMVHALRDLGGVTFLTLRTREGLIQCVCPRRPEGVREECAV
-7 SVNQPEEQP
+7 SVSGLLRPEPRAPGGAELAEARFTVLSRP
-16 SLSEQRLI
+16 AAPPPVPLSKKSSLSMDTELSLRPVTL
-24 RRAKLKELQDAGQ
+24 RAPRA
-37 DPFQITKFV
+37 
-46 VKHHSADIKEGF
+46 
-58 EALEGA
+58 
-64 MTSVAGRIMS
+64 R
-74 KRGMGKAVFCDL
+74 AVF
-86 QDGKGRIQLYVR
+86 RIQAAVC
-98 VDELGEEAFAKFK
+98 
-111 KTDIGDIVGVEGE
+111 
-124 VFKTKRGEISVKAHK
+124 
-139 VTLLSK
+139 
-145 SLQPLPEKFHGLT
+145 
-158 DKEMRYRQRY
+158 
-168 VDLIMNEDV
+168 
-177 RRAFRIRTAFIKHMR
+177 RAFREFLQGEGFTEIHTPKLGQAGAEGGSSQFR
-192 RYLDERDYLEVETPV
+192 LDYFGRKAV
-207 LNTISGG
+207 LAQSPQLYKQ
-214 ATARP
+214 A
-219 FITHHNT
+219 
-226 LDIDMYMRIA
+226 M
-236 TELNLKRLTVGG
+236 VGV

-313 LLGAELPDAQH
+313 LLGAELPDAEH

-404 GMEITTGG
+404 GVEITTGG

-454 GLERLTMKLC
+454 GLERLTMQLC
-464 GLENVREA
+464 GLDNIRRA
-472 SLFPRDQS
+472 SLFPRDRT

>member
-1 MSTEER
+1 MEVLATKFDAAVVGRNNRAVTLHGMVHALRDLGGVTFLTLRTREGLVQCVCPRRPEGVREECAV
-7 SVNQPEEQP
+7 SVSGLLRPEPRAPGGAELAEARFTVLSRP
-16 SLSEQRLI
+16 AAPPPVPLSKKSSLSMDTELSLRPVTL
-24 RRAKLKELQDAGQ
+24 RAPRA
-37 DPFQITKFV
+37 
-46 VKHHSADIKEGF
+46 
-58 EALEGA
+58 
-64 MTSVAGRIMS
+64 R
-74 KRGMGKAVFCDL
+74 AVF
-86 QDGKGRIQLYVR
+86 RIQAAVC
-98 VDELGEEAFAKFK
+98 
-111 KTDIGDIVGVEGE
+111 
-124 VFKTKRGEISVKAHK
+124 
-139 VTLLSK
+139 
-145 SLQPLPEKFHGLT
+145 
-158 DKEMRYRQRY
+158 
-168 VDLIMNEDV
+168 
-177 RRAFRIRTAFIKHMR
+177 RAFREFLQEEDFTEIHTPKLGRAGAEGGSSQFR
-192 RYLDERDYLEVETPV
+192 VDYFGRKAV
-207 LNTISGG
+207 LAQS
-214 ATARP
+214 P
-219 FITHHNT
+219 Q
-226 LDIDMYMRIA
+226 LYKQVM
-236 TELNLKRLTVGG
+236 VGV

-297 RRLVALLRQ
+297 RRLVDLLRR

-330 DEAKRLAAEAYG
+330 DEAKRLAADAYG
-342 YAIRE
+342 YAIRD

-404 GMEITTGG
+404 GVEITTGG

-454 GLERLTMKLC
+454 GLERLTMQLC
-464 GLENVREA
+464 GLDNIRRA
-472 SLFPRDQS
+472 SLFPRDRT

>member
-1 MSTEER
+1 MEVLATKFDAAVVGRNNRAVTLHGMVHALRDLGGVTFLTLRTREGLVQCVCPRRPEGVREECAV
-7 SVNQPEEQP
+7 SVSGVLRPEPRAPGGAELAEARFTVLSRP
-16 SLSEQRLI
+16 AAPPPVSLSKKSSLNLDTELSLRPVTL
-24 RRAKLKELQDAGQ
+24 RAPRA
-37 DPFQITKFV
+37 
-46 VKHHSADIKEGF
+46 
-58 EALEGA
+58 
-64 MTSVAGRIMS
+64 R
-74 KRGMGKAVFCDL
+74 AVF
-86 QDGKGRIQLYVR
+86 RIQAAVC
-98 VDELGEEAFAKFK
+98 
-111 KTDIGDIVGVEGE
+111 
-124 VFKTKRGEISVKAHK
+124 
-139 VTLLSK
+139 
-145 SLQPLPEKFHGLT
+145 
-158 DKEMRYRQRY
+158 
-168 VDLIMNEDV
+168 
-177 RRAFRIRTAFIKHMR
+177 RAFREFLQGEGFTEIHTPKLGRAGAEGGSSQFR
-192 RYLDERDYLEVETPV
+192 VDYFGRKAV
-207 LNTISGG
+207 LAQSPQLYKQ
-214 ATARP
+214 A
-219 FITHHNT
+219 
-226 LDIDMYMRIA
+226 M
-236 TELNLKRLTVGG
+236 VGV

-269 LNEYTSLDLEMGFLR
+269 LNEYTSLDLEMGFLH

-313 LLGAELPDAQH
+313 LLGAELPDPEH

-454 GLERLTMKLC
+454 GLERLTMQLC
-464 GLENVREA
+464 GLDNIRRA
-472 SLFPRDQS
+472 SLFPRDRT